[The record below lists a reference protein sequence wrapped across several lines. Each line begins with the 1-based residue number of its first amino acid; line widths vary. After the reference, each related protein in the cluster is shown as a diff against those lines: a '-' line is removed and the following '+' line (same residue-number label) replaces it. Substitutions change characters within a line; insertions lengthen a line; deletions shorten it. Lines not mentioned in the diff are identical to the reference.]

1 MLLEQLKTLERTL
14 HGSRRN
20 DREWLEQIL
29 HDQFREMTRSGVL
42 IDRSQTIEALS
53 AETVIPTILSSDFQL
68 IKIREDVAILR
79 TALAQLC
86 ALPVGSGP
94 GAGNGN
100 WYSIRGLLM
109 RGADKVPGAHRRKR
123 FLGKLNSRRSGLKYR
138 HYSALIVS
146 LWGRLSFLAN
156 LAALMS
162 VRFVPEAGVVIKGR
176 GLNARSIRSSYSS

>member
-1 MLLEQLKTLERTL
+1 M
-14 HGSRRN
+14 SRYCTTG
-20 DREWLEQIL
+20 
-29 HDQFREMTRSGVL
+29 HSM
-42 IDRSQTIEALS
+42 
-53 AETVIPTILSSDFQL
+53 
-68 IKIREDVAILR
+68 R

-86 ALPVGSGP
+86 ALRVGSGP

-176 GLNARSIRSSYSS
+176 GLNARSFSSSYSSSTTSNSSVISSISSEKYPSRVKNR